1 MRKKTQDEYIKE
13 VAVKNP
19 TIEVDDL
26 YINADTSIWHK
37 CKVCQYRWKSQ
48 PNHILEGHICPV
60 CAGNIIGP
68 APEYR
73 NSIWASEYRNYFER
87 YLSEEQMKS
96 YTPHS
101 GKKINIPCPDCGKN
115 KDICIA
121 QLASQGFGC
130 SCGDGQTYPNK
141 FIYALLN
148 QLNIEYIP
156 EYYDDW
162 SDGRKYDIYIPS
174 LNCIIEN
181 HGEQHY
187 GHRGAFKKKSLE
199 EEKHNDAYKKML
211 AEQNGIKHYV
221 VLDCRES
228 NVSWI
233 KKSIIDSELPIL
245 LSFNIN
251 NIDWVTCHRFALS
264 NIVKQVAIEWE
275 NGCGVQDIM
284 DRLHISRTTTS
295 RYLTLA
301 AEQGWCSYTP
311 RKGYLRG
318 CEKRSG
324 VNNTSAR
331 PVYCVD
337 KHIIFNYI
345 AEACRALNISSTS
358 NIGTCCVGERDSA
371 GGYQWKYVYDVKRR
385 DGTIIPGAIS
395 LNLITE
401 EEALAQLNTQQND

>member
-1 MRKKTQDEYIKE
+1 MRKKTHDEYIKE

-101 GKKINIPCPDCGKN
+101 GKKINIPCPDCGRN

-199 EEKHNDAYKKML
+199 EEQHNDAYKKML

-371 GGYQWKYVYDVKRR
+371 GGYQWKYLYDQTRK
-385 DGTIIPGAIS
+385 DGTIVPGAIS

>member
-101 GKKINIPCPDCGKN
+101 GKKINIPCPDCGRN

-199 EEKHNDAYKKML
+199 EEQHNDAYKKML

-371 GGYQWKYVYDVKRR
+371 GGYQWKYLYDQTRK
-385 DGTIIPGAIS
+385 DGTIVPGAIS

>member
-1 MRKKTQDEYIKE
+1 MRKKTQDEYIGE
-13 VAVKNP
+13 VAIKNP

-60 CAGNIIGP
+60 CAGKIIGP

-87 YLSEEQMKS
+87 YLSEDQMKS

-121 QLASQGFGC
+121 QLASQGLGC

-187 GHRGAFKKKSLE
+187 GHRGVFKKKSLE
-199 EEKHNDAYKKML
+199 EEQHNDAYKKML
-211 AEQNGIKHYV
+211 AEQNGVKHYV

-233 KKSIIDSELPIL
+233 KKSIMDSELPIL

-275 NGCGVQDIM
+275 SGCGVQDIM

-311 RKGYLRG
+311 REGYLRG
-318 CEKRSG
+318 CKKRSG
-324 VNNTSAR
+324 INNTSAR

-337 KHIIFNYI
+337 KHIVFNYI
-345 AEACRALNISSTS
+345 AEACIALNISSTS

-385 DGTIIPGAIS
+385 DGTTIPGAIT
-395 LNLITE
+395 LGLITE
-401 EEALAQLNTQQND
+401 EEALAQLNTQQDD